1 MSYFRMFEDPMY
13 DDDGQLCDE
22 DVNEGDWEDDKEM
35 VVEEQYGPYSTI
47 NS

>member
-1 MSYFRMFEDPMY
+1 MFEDPMY

-22 DVNEGDWEDDKEM
+22 DSNWQDMEDQ
-35 VVEEQYGPYSTI
+35 EEDEYGPYATV

>member
-1 MSYFRMFEDPMY
+1 MSYFKMFEDPMY

-22 DVNEGDWEDDKEM
+22 DVNEGDWKDDTEM
-35 VVEEQYGPYSTI
+35 VEEQYGPYSTI